1 MNIHR
6 LSDVE
11 EVTRKLE
18 TQIDALIEK
27 IQGNDSWNVRDTEL
41 VKTLD
46 KAKNLLTIA
55 RCEADIQQRKQHP
68 VKPLPENP
76 DETAPDGTH
85 YDSAR

>member
-18 TQIDALIEK
+18 TQILVLIEK
-27 IQGNDSWNVRDTEL
+27 IQGADSWNVRDTEL
-41 VKTLD
+41 VKTLR
-46 KAKNLLTIA
+46 KAQDLLTVA
-55 RCEADIQQRKQHP
+55 RAEANVLQRKQHP